1 MKKIL
6 KIFLGIIAVI
16 ALHIAVSAI
25 IIVVYGNMD
34 FKKHS
39 DVIIVLGASTY
50 NDTVSPVYKER
61 LNHGIS
67 LYKEGYADK
76 MILTGGMGAGNDKS
90 DAEVA
95 KEYAISQGVD
105 EEDIFIET
113 TSKITLEN
121 LLNAKKIM
129 KAEGFETAIIVSD
142 PLHMKRAML
151 IAKIEGIK
159 AYSSPTPTTL
169 YRGNKA
175 KFDFM
180 VREVPCYIYYTWYW
194 IISGI
199 IGLFT

>member
-16 ALHIAVSAI
+16 ALHIVVSAI

-61 LNHGIS
+61 LNHGI
-67 LYKEGYADK
+67 
-76 MILTGGMGAGNDKS
+76 NDKS

-95 KEYAISQGVD
+95 KEYAISQGVAQ
-105 EEDIFIET
+105 EDIFIET

-129 KAEGFETAIIVSD
+129 KAEGLETAIIVSD